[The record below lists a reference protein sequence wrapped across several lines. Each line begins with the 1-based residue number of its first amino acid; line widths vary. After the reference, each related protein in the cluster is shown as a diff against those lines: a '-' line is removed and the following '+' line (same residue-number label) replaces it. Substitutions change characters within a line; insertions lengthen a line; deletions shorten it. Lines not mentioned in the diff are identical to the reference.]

1 MKQQKVSSFKQVCGC
16 KPAGVSPYEGALLHS
31 LNTIELATG
40 LWLIMETNSVRP
52 SREAVTE
59 TLPHTDVPR

>member
-1 MKQQKVSSFKQVCGC
+1 MKQHMVSSFIQVCGC

-40 LWLIMETNSVRP
+40 LWLIVETNSMQP
-52 SREAVTE
+52 SREAMTE

>member
-1 MKQQKVSSFKQVCGC
+1 MKQQMVSSFTQICGC

-52 SREAVTE
+52 SQEAMTE
-59 TLPHTDVPR
+59 TLPHTDVLR